1 MVTLF
6 SLSPMSNLPNIRVGF
21 EHGDKLVHVFFYLGM
36 TITWYFK
43 FTEPFPVK
51 FLMKPL
57 LAACAISFF
66 YGIII
71 EVFQDILPVDR
82 SSDWQDIYANTGGI
96 ILAVALLKIL
106 EGKTNWLKRKN

>member
-1 MVTLF
+1 MD
-6 SLSPMSNLPNIRVGF
+6 NLPDMKVGF
-21 EHGDKLVHVFFYLGM
+21 DHGDKLVHIFFYLGM

-51 FLMKPL
+51 FIFKPL
-57 LAACAISFF
+57 VIACIISFF

-71 EVFQDILPVDR
+71 EVLQEVLPVDR
-82 SSDWQDIYANTGGI
+82 SADWQDIYANTAGI
-96 ILAVALLKIL
+96 ILAAALLKIL